1 MVTSDE
7 PPRTDE
13 ARVHRTHRVLF
24 RLTLALAVL
33 GAAFGYLVLSGAPGA
48 GGLPVP
54 LLVGAVAQLAATVVI
69 GRSGSRPH
77 LGLLAVLLV
86 AALMYLLDTP
96 WRLLMVAGA
105 VLWVPLALSWAA
117 ARVAERSNARW
128 EIATSVVAV
137 LSYAVLAGARTE
149 SFGPAASLAAIAPVL
164 GGVATVL
171 ARRLAQAR
179 RDRAEALTRERVA
192 VARQEQAAER
202 ERLSADM
209 HDNLGHVLTLLVLHA
224 NALAVSG
231 ADPAARE
238 AGRRIGELGGSGMT
252 ELRRLL
258 SLLDDPDSVTERHAV
273 AESESVAD
281 LVEQVREAGQE
292 VEFTDAGAER
302 ELPAVLARTVHRV
315 VQEGLTNARRHA
327 PGATAEVEVRAEDDA
342 VRVSVRNGPGGTG
355 ERGAGR
361 GLDGLRRRVELLGG
375 EVRTEPHEDG
385 GFTLRAAL
393 PATAAARS

>member
-13 ARVHRTHRVLF
+13 ARIRRAHRVLF

-33 GAAFGYLVLSGAPGA
+33 GAAFGYLVLSGDPAQ
-48 GGLPVP
+48 GGLPVALP
-54 LLVGAVAQLAATVVI
+54 LGVVAQLAATVVI
-69 GRSGSRPH
+69 GRSASRPH

-96 WRLLMVAGA
+96 WRALMVAGA

-117 ARVAERSNARW
+117 ARVAERARARW
-128 EIATSVVAV
+128 EIATSAVAV
-137 LSYAVLAGARTE
+137 LAYAVVAGAGTE

-164 GGVATVL
+164 GGIATVL

-224 NALAVSG
+224 NALAVSSS
-231 ADPAARE
+231 DPAARE

-258 SLLDDPDSVTERHAV
+258 ALLDDPDSATERHA
-273 AESESVAD
+273 AGESESVSD
-281 LVEQVREAGQE
+281 LVEQVRDAGQA
-292 VEFTDAGAER
+292 VEFTDTGAER
-302 ELPAVLARTVHRV
+302 DLPAVLARTAHRV

-327 PGATAEVEVRAEDDA
+327 PGATAEVEVRDEDEA
-342 VRVSVRNGPGGTG
+342 VRVCVRNGPGGPG

-375 EVRTEPHEDG
+375 ELRAEPHEDG
-385 GFTLRAAL
+385 GFTLRATL
-393 PATAAARS
+393 PVTAAARS